1 MNSIYPVLSGAL
13 AQEKRL
19 ELITNNLANVGTNG
33 FKKDVAVFEGL
44 TPHLPEAAGTTFSP
58 FGSPFGPL
66 MGADA
71 TFGYLK
77 EVSTDFS
84 AGPMRITGEPLD
96 IAIQGEGFFAV
107 QSPEGVRYTRNGR
120 FTLDKDGQLVT
131 SAGFPVLGSGGPIN
145 LPPGVVSVDSNGNIS
160 VRGIEANATAV
171 EIDQLPVY
179 TLNNGSGT
187 STLNNGSG
195 IGTLSNQAL
204 LRKAGGSLFEIIAGT
219 AIPSIEGRVQQG
231 AIEESNVNAVEE
243 MVAMIEVMRLYEAAQ
258 KAMQTADEIAAKS
271 ANEIGVVG

>member
-44 TPHLPEAAGTTFSP
+44 TPHLPEAAVTTFSP
-58 FGSPFGPL
+58 FGPL
-66 MGADA
+66 IGADA

-77 EVSTDFS
+77 QVSTDFS
-84 AGPMRITGEPLD
+84 AGPIRITGEPLD

-107 QSPEGVRYTRNGR
+107 QSPAGVRYTRNGR
-120 FTLDKDGQLVT
+120 FTLDKEGQLVT
-131 SAGFPVLGSGGPIN
+131 SAGFPVLGNGGPIN

-179 TLNNGSGT
+179 TLNNGSGARA
-187 STLNNGSG
+187 
-195 IGTLSNQAL
+195 LSNQAMF
-204 LRKAGGSLFEIIAGT
+204 RKAGGGLFEIIAGT

-231 AIEESNVNAVEE
+231 AIEESNVSAVEE

-258 KAMQTADEIAAKS
+258 KAMQTADEIASKA